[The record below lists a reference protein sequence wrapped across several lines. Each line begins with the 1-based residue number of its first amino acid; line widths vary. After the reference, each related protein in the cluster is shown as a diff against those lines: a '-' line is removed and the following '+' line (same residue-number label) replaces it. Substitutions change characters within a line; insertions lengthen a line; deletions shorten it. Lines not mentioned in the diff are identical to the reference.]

1 MLDKLRQE
9 ANALLDQFKRDRYVR
24 GSSCLE
30 QAGALAGGL
39 GSKAANALSCLGRV
53 TNDLEDY
60 FGVSRV
66 SAIAEKAGLGLR

>member
-30 QAGALAGGL
+30 QAGCGER
-39 GSKAANALSCLGRV
+39 GSEAYQESVGR
-53 TNDLEDY
+53 
-60 FGVSRV
+60 
-66 SAIAEKAGLGLR
+66 